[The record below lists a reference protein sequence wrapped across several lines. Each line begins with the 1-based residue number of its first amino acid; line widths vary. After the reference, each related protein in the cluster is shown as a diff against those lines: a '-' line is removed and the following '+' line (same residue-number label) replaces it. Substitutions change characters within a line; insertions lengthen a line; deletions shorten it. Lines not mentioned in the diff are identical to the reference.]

1 MSSSFTSSTLSKAS
15 CHALSFYST
24 SSSSSP
30 FGGSV
35 HVDSHGFLKSS
46 HRAGGPT
53 LCSLPALTK
62 TNIPST
68 VPRLSLRTQD
78 RTASILG
85 EHGLG
90 FSYVRLVG
98 RISKVDPEPEPILTM
113 LIVMPDQPNP
123 DKWYR
128 ALRHI
133 QPELAKDIPGIC
145 VELIEEQLNRGIY
158 CSPVN
163 RGHPIYR
170 KWPSI
175 VDFILS
181 HADFREWTALECWR
195 YGTDTVRQ
203 LNPVTV
209 IVQVRKTSTYP
220 FITAARH
227 LHGILAYFD
236 LADVDVLFQR
246 DSNTP
251 LVQNP
256 TLDRDVCAGAIHPGV
271 SLGIHQCSAGTSTLG
286 GLVQLQ
292 FSGQTEWRT
301 YGLTCFHA
309 VWPPTNH
316 RNPEWFKIHNA
327 GKVNLAIATWEFSP
341 LDPRKSESFPDVAQQ
356 ILWVDHPSLRD
367 LDNTIKGNNDII
379 ADLRTPRFLQCE
391 KEMNKGDDGL
401 LPESAQAHYR
411 AVVRQIQAIEETRSA
426 FIAMRDSGSYLLG
439 HVYAGSGLN
448 RTPELKNTEGT
459 QEPRLI
465 STDWA
470 LIKIN
475 PERLQPQQHG
485 DKISGNRP
493 FHYSR
498 FGHPGWLP
506 EQFIYDP
513 NFEPLC
519 GLKLHKCGRST
530 GITTG
535 TYSFLDCVRFTE
547 TLDEYGMAQTIPT
560 WEHKVASGPDGSFAE
575 KGDSGSWIYTQDGA
589 VVGILKSGDQSK
601 DTGTMT
607 LMSEIFDDIK
617 SITGAT
623 NVRIAP
629 DPDF

>member
-1 MSSSFTSSTLSKAS
+1 MSSTFTSSTFSKAS
-15 CHALSFYST
+15 CHALSFCST

-46 HRAGGPT
+46 HRVGGPT
-53 LCSLPALTK
+53 LCSLPTLTRG
-62 TNIPST
+62 NIPFT
-68 VPRLSLRTQD
+68 IAGLSLRTED
-78 RTASILG
+78 RTISILR
-85 EHGLG
+85 EHGLE
-90 FSYVRLVG
+90 FVYVRLVG

-163 RGHPIYR
+163 MGHPIFR

-175 VDFILS
+175 VNYILS

-209 IVQVRKTSTYP
+209 IVQVRKTSTNP

-236 LADVDVLFQR
+236 LAEVDVLFQR
-246 DSNTP
+246 DSDAP
-251 LVQNP
+251 LIHNP
-256 TLDRDVCAGAIHPGV
+256 TLYGDVCAGAIHPGI

-292 FSGQTEWRT
+292 FSGKTEWRT

-327 GKVNLAIATWEFSP
+327 VKAIATWEFSP

-367 LDNTIKGNNDII
+367 LDNSIKEKNDTIAHI
-379 ADLRTPRFLQCE
+379 RTPRFLQYE
-391 KEMNKGDDGL
+391 KEMNKGDDGW
-401 LPESAQAHYR
+401 LPESAQANYR
-411 AVVRQIQAIEETRSA
+411 AMVRQIRAFEETRSP

-448 RTPELKNTEGT
+448 RTRELKSTEEN
-459 QEPRLI
+459 QELRLI

-485 DKISGNRP
+485 DRISGNRP
-493 FHYSR
+493 FHYGR
-498 FGHPGWLP
+498 PEQPP

-513 NFEPLC
+513 SFEPSR
-519 GLKLHKCGRST
+519 GLKLQKCGRST

-535 TYSFLDCVRFTE
+535 TFSGLKCVRFTE
-547 TLDEYGMAQTIPT
+547 ALDEYGMVQTIPT
-560 WEHKVASGPDGSFAE
+560 WEHKIASGPDGSFVE
-575 KGDSGSWIYTQDGA
+575 KGDSGSWVYTKAGE
-589 VVGILKSGDQSK
+589 VVGILKSGDESK
-601 DTGTMT
+601 DTGTIN
-607 LMSEIFDDIK
+607 LMSDIFDDIK

-629 DPDF
+629 APDF